1 MSVAR
6 SAIPAS
12 RRTRWVRSAIPRT
25 SGVGGSNASAN
36 PCIDAAAAG
45 AKAKQSSATD
55 KIINGAGEAAQGIGQ
70 GAQELGQG
78 AVDATKKAGEDAG
91 QMLNDLGKNIGGVF
105 GN

>member
-1 MSVAR
+1 RAANAATFGVLNAL
-6 SAIPAS
+6 
-12 RRTRWVRSAIPRT
+12 T
-25 SGVGGSNASAN
+25 GVGGSNGSAN

-55 KIINGAGEAAQGIGQ
+55 KIINGVGEAAQGV
-70 GAQELGQG
+70 GQG

-91 QMLNDLGKNIGGVF
+91 QMLNDLGKNLGGAF